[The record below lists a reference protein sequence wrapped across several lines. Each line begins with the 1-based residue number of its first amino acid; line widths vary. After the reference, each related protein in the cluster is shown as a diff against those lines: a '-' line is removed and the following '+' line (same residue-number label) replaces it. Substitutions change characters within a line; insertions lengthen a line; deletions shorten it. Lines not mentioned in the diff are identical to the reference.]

1 MNQFPI
7 PKTSSQTL
15 FKCTQT
21 RRCALKKKKKKKAV
35 GQAVNKTSRQE
46 KGLRTWQKYAKPYEV
61 LGTWKTVRT
70 DNKLML
76 ALEKHN
82 FRDNRAFFVVVF
94 FS

>member
-1 MNQFPI
+1 M
-7 PKTSSQTL
+7 
-15 FKCTQT
+15 
-21 RRCALKKKKKKKAV
+21 RLKKRRKKKAV

-82 FRDNRAFFVVVF
+82 FRDNRVF
-94 FS
+94 FCRCFFF

>member
-21 RRCALKKKKKKKAV
+21 RRCALKKKKRKAV

-82 FRDNRAFFVVVF
+82 FRDNRAFFCCCF
-94 FS
+94 F

>member
-21 RRCALKKKKKKKAV
+21 RRCAFKKKKAV

-82 FRDNRAFFVVVF
+82 FRDNHAFFVVVF